1 MDWIWQVANLRKQSL
16 LLGEYLRARC
26 QGHMNTNQ
34 DLWEVNSLILK
45 VFPCGWWEQEL
56 SLALCEPWKS
66 FPLLLQGGSF
76 PDLCSFLP
84 HMHSSVL
91 SEYWGETL
99 LYGNSQKKYGY
110 VSCLNIYLL
119 LPGNIVL
126 REITFSTTNTTMLK
140 TAGVIHQL
148 TDLFLCVEI
157 IRWDPRKNFLLS
169 TWRAFESGGCLKC
182 FPCTNAWNKPKTEW
196 PSWRLCLVEER
207 KILQVIS
214 IRADESKLGNTC
226 AIRSRV
232 VGDQGQL
239 FWESDF

>member
-1 MDWIWQVANLRKQSL
+1 MAGGNKNYPWP
-16 LLGEYLRARC
+16 C
-26 QGHMNTNQ
+26 
-34 DLWEVNSLILK
+34 VNPENHFLYSFR
-45 VFPCGWWEQEL
+45 VVL
-56 SLALCEPWKS
+56 SLTCVVFS
-66 FPLLLQGGSF
+66 HT
-76 PDLCSFLP
+76 CT
-84 HMHSSVL
+84 HL
-91 SEYWGETL
+91 SLVNIEEKHYCTV
-99 LYGNSQKKYGY
+99 GNSQKKYGY

-140 TAGVIHQL
+140 TAGVIHQS